1 MPYSQSPGR
10 NVSLAGQIAAGIAGG
25 LIASF
30 VMEKV
35 QAAIEDLSSDN
46 RSAPGGGGQQHRKP
60 QEGEPATYKAA
71 DAVATT
77 IAGQRIPRKWKPA
90 AGAAV
95 HYAFGAAVGGVYGA
109 AAASRPEVT
118 ALAGIPF
125 GTAVW
130 LVADEVGVPAAG
142 LAKGPAEY
150 PLSKHASALAAHV
163 VYGATI
169 ELVRRGLVLAFSRR
183 GRRTRTRNEIRH
195 GRALA

>member
-1 MPYSQSPGR
+1 MQLSQSSGR
-10 NVSLAGQIAAGIAGG
+10 NINLAGHIAAGIAGG

-35 QAAIEDLSSDN
+35 QAAIEELSSDN
-46 RSAPGGGGQQHRKP
+46 GSAAGGGGQQHRKQ

-77 IAGQRIPRKWKPA
+77 IAGRHVPREWKPA

-95 HYAFGAAVGGVYGA
+95 HYAFGAAVGAVYGA
-109 AAASRPEVT
+109 AAARRRKIT

-130 LVADEVGVPAAG
+130 LVADEVGVPAVG

-163 VYGATI
+163 VYGATT
-169 ELVRRGLVLAFSRR
+169 ELVRRGLVRAFTSGRR
-183 GRRTRTRNEIRH
+183 G
-195 GRALA
+195 